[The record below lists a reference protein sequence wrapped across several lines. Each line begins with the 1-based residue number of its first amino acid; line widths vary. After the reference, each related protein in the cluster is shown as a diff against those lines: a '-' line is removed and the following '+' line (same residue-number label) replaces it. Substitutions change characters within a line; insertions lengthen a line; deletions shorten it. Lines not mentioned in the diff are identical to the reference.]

1 MQRGESPLC
10 GLGRGFSAVWKGRIR
25 GRVRPICCVRFG
37 FPFRFAS
44 AAGWP
49 IGSWRGEGSG
59 GRGWRSVVWARTG
72 ATVWCQAE
80 TGGMEDKRNGAPGP
94 VRLRGSVVESF
105 PLSGAGCGSRPGCS
119 ERSSGAGVDKVP
131 GSPPARRPVV
141 LSSCRLVVLS
151 PRRPAVLPYPPT
163 VFFAPLPWCVSFRR
177 EPWRRADLRPWQLR
191 PAPEWRAEAVRGPGS
206 CATLLAASF
215 RREP

>member
-59 GRGWRSVVWARTG
+59 GRGWRSVVWARMG

-94 VRLRGSVVESF
+94 VRLRGSVFGGISR
-105 PLSGAGCGSRPGCS
+105 SGAGCGFRPFVPA
-119 ERSSGAGVDKVP
+119 GAGRCGQGTGLSAVP
-131 GSPPARRPVV
+131 P
-141 LSSCRLVVLS
+141 CC
-151 PRRPAVLPYPPT
+151 RPAVLP
-163 VFFAPLPWCVSFRR
+163 S
-177 EPWRRADLRPWQLR
+177 RRAVRPFSSLRFLGACR
-191 PAPEWRAEAVRGPGS
+191 SGVSLGGGRTSGRGNLAGS
-206 CATLLAASF
+206 GAAG
-215 RREP
+215 

>member
-80 TGGMEDKRNGAPGP
+80 TGGMKDKRNGAPGP
-94 VRLRGSVVESF
+94 VRLRGSVFGGISR
-105 PLSGAGCGSRPGCS
+105 SGAGCGFRPFVPA
-119 ERSSGAGVDKVP
+119 GAGPVWTRYR
-131 GSPPARRPVV
+131 ALRRHAV
-141 LSSCRLVVLS
+141 LSSRRAAVPSCR
-151 PRRPAVLPYPPT
+151 PT
-163 VFFAPLPWCVSFRR
+163 VFFGPLPRCVSFRR

-191 PAPEWRAEAVRGPGS
+191 PAPEWRAEAVCGPES